1 MRLLITAGVVVFTA
15 GAAFGAYLIELDG
28 GDRMT
33 VDSDWEAGGRMYLSR
48 GGVDM
53 SVPRSH
59 VRSVHEVSGADEA
72 GVKPALPPA
81 APAGTGGRRSG
92 AARTE
97 TERDE
102 VRIARHVVK
111 VNKELSI
118 ARTRGDSRARV
129 KHLER
134 ELRHT
139 ESRWRDVKGEL
150 GIR

>member
-1 MRLLITAGVVVFTA
+1 MRLLTTAGVVVFSA

-33 VDSDWEAGGRMYLSR
+33 VDSYWEADGRMYLSR

-53 SVPRSH
+53 SVPRTH

-72 GVKPALPPA
+72 GVKSGFAPA
-81 APAGTGGRRSG
+81 APAAVGGRHRGGPS
-92 AARTE
+92 TE

-111 VNKELSI
+111 VSKELSI
-118 ARTRGDSRARV
+118 ARARGDSRDRV

-139 ESRWRDVKGEL
+139 EGRWRDVKGEL